1 MQLADA
7 IVTDYS
13 ACAFEASLLMKPLY
27 FFVPDYDLYMRDRGL
42 NVDLRQEMPAA
53 TFTDADALADSLRA
67 AAYDYDALYAF
78 QSKYVENTKNNN
90 AAILANFVLTLLQRR
105 TAILN
110 GIHIFKQD
118 LRTATQRHSR
128 DLEGYRRPGH
138 YSAGS
143 GQPAPDAF
151 PVDEVR
157 AITADYFDKNA
168 H

>member
-1 MQLADA
+1 MAQELKLAFAEQETYRLVVRTHPLSKVKPDPEFSIHGNYSTYDLMQLADA

-90 AAILANFVLTLLQRR
+90 AAILANFVLTLLQ
-105 TAILN
+105 
-110 GIHIFKQD
+110 KKD
-118 LRTATQRHSR
+118 S
-128 DLEGYRRPGH
+128 D
-138 YSAGS
+138 S
-143 GQPAPDAF
+143 
-151 PVDEVR
+151 
-157 AITADYFDKNA
+157 
-168 H
+168 

>member
-53 TFTDADALADSLRA
+53 TFTDAAALADSLRA

-78 QSKYVENTKNNN
+78 QSKHVENTKNNN
-90 AAILANFVLTLLQRR
+90 AAILANFVLTLLQ
-105 TAILN
+105 
-110 GIHIFKQD
+110 KKD
-118 LRTATQRHSR
+118 S
-128 DLEGYRRPGH
+128 D
-138 YSAGS
+138 S
-143 GQPAPDAF
+143 
-151 PVDEVR
+151 
-157 AITADYFDKNA
+157 
-168 H
+168 